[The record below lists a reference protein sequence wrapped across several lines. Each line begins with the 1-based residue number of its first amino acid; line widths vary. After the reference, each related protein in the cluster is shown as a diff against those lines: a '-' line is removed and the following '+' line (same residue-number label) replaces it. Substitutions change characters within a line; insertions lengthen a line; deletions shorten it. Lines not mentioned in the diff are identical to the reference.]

1 MLQHGWNLKTLCW
14 VKEASHI
21 RPHILSLHFHEMS
34 RIGKFIDTESSDCLG
49 LAGEKKKMNWEEWG
63 LTTNG
68 HGVSYLGWW
77 KCSKIVVMIA
87 KLCEYTKTRMVC
99 FQWVNFVMC
108 ELHLNKAIFFKCS
121 HKM

>member
-49 LAGEKKKMNWEEWG
+49 LAAEKKMMNWEEWG
-63 LTTNG
+63 LPM
-68 HGVSYLGWW
+68 
-77 KCSKIVVMIA
+77 VMGFLIWGDEDVL
-87 KLCEYTKTRMVC
+87 KL
-99 FQWVNFVMC
+99 
-108 ELHLNKAIFFKCS
+108 
-121 HKM
+121 